1 MTLQSGAQGNRL
13 MSRCEM
19 VQRSAVACCLARGR
33 QVSRCLG
40 HGPGNRQAAAAIL
53 AERTPEI
60 RPEVLGAVMN
70 SLLSQRS
77 RLTPNGA
84 ILREG
89 ASIVLDLR
97 SRYGS
102 GTLPLLD
109 VDKYLSWLDRARS
122 VGT

>member
-1 MTLQSGAQGNRL
+1 
-13 MSRCEM
+13 
-19 VQRSAVACCLARGR
+19 
-33 QVSRCLG
+33 
-40 HGPGNRQAAAAIL
+40 
-53 AERTPEI
+53 
-60 RPEVLGAVMN
+60 MN
-70 SLLSQRS
+70 SLLSPRS